1 VESTARK
8 LKKHW
13 QWAALIVVT
22 LAVRLYLLHVYDIEL
37 SEDGFD
43 SVKTLSTFQAHG
55 FAGLSIEEITRI
67 VLHPLY
73 MLWLYVFR
81 LVVPASIDF
90 YIAARLLSTL
100 VAVVAVVLL
109 FEFVRQHFDDAAAWM
124 AALLFAFAPSFLWES
139 VAILSST
146 LFLVLYLAVVM
157 ALARSHYR
165 RAALF
170 AFLAAITRAEGIA
183 LIALVGIALLLQSV
197 RVRKW
202 QRGDWITLFAFAVL
216 VPITILGSSWL
227 ATGNPL
233 AFLGAQSISTI
244 WLRFLAP
251 GDFFSRAPFFIT
263 RYSALFPLP
272 VVLLGLAGAVAALL
286 WHRGRAR
293 FLLIGLSALY
303 LLFFEALVWFD
314 YTTLEVRFLMYPG
327 LPLLVFAGVAL
338 ADGTKAIR
346 SILNRWQGVAAPD
359 SFHSKAT
366 VATKDSGAK
375 PLMGDTPTVGR
386 RLGAALGGALWSPH
400 RPPWQGNSSE
410 NRRVSGR
417 KLDVVQAAVT
427 AGLVALMAVLLA
439 MSYTQGDLG
448 IRFLYN
454 MMASQR
460 EMADALAHL
469 IPPNQPTNLMVYT
482 GNAGALDLFGR
493 QRGLELDFTDFRFSP
508 DDAPEQYLI
517 DRRIQF
523 VVYPVGNAF
532 AKAKYPYLAQ
542 FETQTHGAVT
552 FRPLLQFATS
562 TDNQLY
568 SIWAVSY

>member
-1 VESTARK
+1 MESIASGLR
-8 LKKHW
+8 KHW
-13 QWAALIVVT
+13 EWRALIGVT
-22 LAVRLYLLHVYDIEL
+22 LAVRLYLIRVYDIEL

-43 SVKTLSTFQAHG
+43 AVKTLNTLQAHG
-55 FAGLSIEEITRI
+55 FAGLATEETTRL

-73 MLWLYVFR
+73 TLWLYLFR
-81 LVVPASIDF
+81 LAVPASIDF
-90 YIAARLLSTL
+90 YIAARLLS
-100 VAVVAVVLL
+100 AVVGAAAVVLL
-109 FEFVRQHFDDAAAWM
+109 FEFVRREFDDAAAWM
-124 AALLFAFAPSFLWES
+124 AALLLAFAPSFLWES

-157 ALARSHYR
+157 ALAQSRYR
-165 RAALF
+165 RAAFF

-183 LIALVGIALLLQSV
+183 LVALVFVALLVESV
-197 RVRKW
+197 RDRKW
-202 QRGDWITLFAFAVL
+202 PRPEWITLFVSALL
-216 VPITILGSSWL
+216 VPITILGSSL
-227 ATGNPL
+227 LSTGNPL

-251 GDFFSRAPFFIT
+251 GDFFTRAPFFIM
-263 RYSALFPLP
+263 RYDALFPLP
-272 VVLLGLAGAVAALL
+272 VVLLGVAGAVAAAV
-286 WHRGRAR
+286 WHRGRATV
-293 FLLIGLSALY
+293 LLIGLSALY
-303 LLFFEALVWFD
+303 VLFFETLVWFN

-338 ADGTKAIR
+338 ADARSAIR
-346 SILNRWQGVAAPD
+346 SVLNRWQSA
-359 SFHSKAT
+359 
-366 VATKDSGAK
+366 
-375 PLMGDTPTVGR
+375 
-386 RLGAALGGALWSPH
+386 AALAPKQVQF
-400 RPPWQGNSSE
+400 RP
-410 NRRVSGR
+410 RA
-417 KLDVVQAAVT
+417 VQAAVT
-427 AGLVALMAVLLA
+427 AGLVGLMAVLLA
-439 MSYTQGDLG
+439 MSYSQGDAG
-448 IRFLYN
+448 MRFLYN

-460 EMADALAHL
+460 EMADALTKF

-493 QRGLELDFTDFRFSP
+493 QRGLELTFTDFRFAS
-508 DDAPEQYLI
+508 DDAPEQFLI